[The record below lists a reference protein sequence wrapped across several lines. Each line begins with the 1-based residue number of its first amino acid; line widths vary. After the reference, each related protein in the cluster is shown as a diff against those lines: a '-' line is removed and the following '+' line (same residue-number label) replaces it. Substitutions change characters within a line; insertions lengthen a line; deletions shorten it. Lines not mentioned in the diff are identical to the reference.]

1 MVSVFEEYSERVS
14 SYATNIRER
23 YELDTKSFILD
34 NFDDSPTYREIEVYE
49 QEESIGTY
57 GVRVNMI
64 ERMGNIRSILLK
76 PDKDLNVG
84 NMTSFEGRDWLIFDK
99 FGHVSSGVKVTAMRT
114 NYLLKWIDRDG
125 VLNIKRCYA
134 SSSDIGSKSKQSR
147 ANIEYNKYDV
157 KLAYGQ
163 LYIFIEV
170 TENTRRINLNH
181 RFIIN
186 DIVYEVIGVDNTTH
200 VEDGYGIIQYTV
212 KRITRNPKDDFEFG
226 IAHNNYLDKD
236 IHDYDLSELDD
247 SSEPDNDALALGKYD
262 LNDKGRDADISDLS
276 SPRID
281 DEDINIDLTDEKG
294 NRKRGGSIW

>member
-1 MVSVFEEYSERVS
+1 MVSVFEEYSERVG

-49 QEESIGTY
+49 YEESIGTY

-76 PDKDLNVG
+76 PDEDLNVG

-99 FGHVSSGVKVTAMRT
+99 FGHVSSGVKLTAMRT
-114 NYLLKWIDRDG
+114 NYNLKWIDRDG
-125 VLNIKRCYA
+125 VLNAKRCYA

-157 KLAYGQ
+157 RLPFGQ
-163 LYIFIEV
+163 LYIFIETTDA
-170 TENTRRINLNH
+170 TEKIDLNQ

-186 DIVYEVIGVDNTTH
+186 NISYEVIGVDNTTH
-200 VEDGYGIIQYTV
+200 VEDHRIVNEDTGEEEFHKYGIIQYTV
-212 KRITRNPKDDFEFG
+212 KRVTKHPKDDFELG
-226 IAHNNYLDKD
+226 IAYNDYLEKD
-236 IHDYDLSELDD
+236 IDDYLPSE
-247 SSEPDNDALALGKYD
+247 E
-262 LNDKGRDADISDLS
+262 GRDTNMARTFNVSKKEEPQMDIELK
-276 SPRID
+276 
-281 DEDINIDLTDEKG
+281 DEKG
-294 NRKRGGSIW
+294 KRKRGGSIW